1 MTHPA
6 DEHHVKQLL
15 KTEADLP
22 QDPANE
28 RIVLW
33 KTFRSEN
40 EAVDYSRAIILE
52 EDQHLVGGASRDSA
66 GPLYWIGVQVEDLEA
81 WGNSQ
86 AIQLTD
92 PFDANDPAGQGRG
105 IS

>member
-1 MTHPA
+1 MSQHVN
-6 DEHHVKQLL
+6 EHDVKHLL
-15 KTEADLP
+15 NNRADLP
-22 QDPANE
+22 KDPANE

-33 KTFRSEN
+33 KTFRSID
-40 EAVDYSRAIILE
+40 EAIGYSRAILLE
-52 EDQHLVGGASRDSA
+52 DDQTLVGGASSDSA
-66 GPLYWIGVQVEDLEA
+66 GPLFWVGVKVDDLEA